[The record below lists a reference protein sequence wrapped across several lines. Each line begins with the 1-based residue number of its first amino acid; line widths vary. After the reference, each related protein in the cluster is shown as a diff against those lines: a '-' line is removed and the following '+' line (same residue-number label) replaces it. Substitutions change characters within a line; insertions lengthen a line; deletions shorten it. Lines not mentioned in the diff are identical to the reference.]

1 MIKIFLVQ
9 VLSLMFL
16 SFGTMYTK
24 SCLFDQPGE
33 NKKIEL
39 KKEGFPMS
47 GVRQVSCVTCKVSS
61 FRCDMSDVM
70 FHMSLVTCH

>member
-1 MIKIFLVQ
+1 MIKIFLEPVA
-9 VLSLMFL
+9 LLMFL

-24 SCLFDQPGE
+24 SCLFDQPGK
-33 NKKIEL
+33 NKNFKI

-47 GVRQVSCVTCKVSS
+47 GVRQVSCVTCKVSR
-61 FRCDMSDVM
+61 FRCGMSDVM